1 MDKGIIKMVIIVTII
16 AITLLVGSLCIAM
29 RYGGLMMR
37 SMNTSNQTNQDS
49 GTGMSDSSNPGNQ
62 KSISPNK

>member
-37 SMNTSNQTNQDS
+37 SMNTSNQTNQDG
-49 GTGMSDSSNPGNQ
+49 GTGMSYSSNPGNQ